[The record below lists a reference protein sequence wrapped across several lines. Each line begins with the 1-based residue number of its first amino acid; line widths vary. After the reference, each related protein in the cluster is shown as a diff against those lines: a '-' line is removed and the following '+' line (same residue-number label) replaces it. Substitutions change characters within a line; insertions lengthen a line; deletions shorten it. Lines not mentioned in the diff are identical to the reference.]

1 MLFLCEDQ
9 HTFHQVV
16 HESDTVESIKALLVQ
31 NPSTRVSADVAKKL
45 QFKICGAGFI
55 SATSS
60 LTIFCQ

>member
-16 HESDTVESIKALLVQ
+16 HESDTVESIKTLLVL
-31 NPSTRVSADVAKKL
+31 NPSSKVTADLSKKL

-55 SATSS
+55 SAQLPASFS
-60 LTIFCQ
+60 PF